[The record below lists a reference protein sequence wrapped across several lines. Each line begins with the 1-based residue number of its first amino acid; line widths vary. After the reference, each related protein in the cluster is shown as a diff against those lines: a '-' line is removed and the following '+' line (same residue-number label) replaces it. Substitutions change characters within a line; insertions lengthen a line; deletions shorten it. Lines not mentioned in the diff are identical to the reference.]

1 MTKLFNIPPNE
12 WGGIFK
18 TAEGNHPLGYPA
30 YIIEKDFWVTQ
41 TLLAIYNEIAPGLNE
56 HSSEPFIF
64 KGGTSL
70 SKCYNLINRM
80 SEDIDLSIALDLLG
94 CERVIKKKGDSR
106 KSRRQEA
113 AAIDDIAKEFVRDK
127 LYPNLTSLLKAMDQR
142 IIVEISDEKPLD
154 ISIYYPKS
162 LTDDDYG
169 GAVQPRVLL
178 ETGSLSLNDP
188 TEIKSIQHMLG
199 ECIED
204 LKDDGVEMNV
214 VALSPQRTMLEK
226 IFGVHVSLT
235 QKRGRPKYARHLY
248 DIAMLYTSNPDWCK
262 DKTLFLDGVDFSD
275 VHYKTHEE
283 SCISAETG
291 PIILVPTD
299 EETHEYYRNDWLSM
313 ADMFPSGNLPLSF
326 DELIEKMRGI
336 QNEINESFYGLNNS

>member
-1 MTKLFNIPPNE
+1 MTKLFNIPPDE
-12 WGGIFK
+12 WGDVFK
-18 TAEGNHPLGYPA
+18 AAEGNHPLGYPA

-41 TLLAIYNEIAPGLNE
+41 TLLAIYNKIAPGFNE
-56 HSSEPFIF
+56 SSSEPFIF

-94 CERVIKKKGDSR
+94 CERVTKEEGVSR
-106 KSRRQEA
+106 KSRRQKA
-113 AAIDDIAKEFVRDK
+113 DAIDDIAKEFVRDK
-127 LYPNLTSLLKAMDQR
+127 LYPNLTSILKAMDHR
-142 IIVEISDEKPLD
+142 VIVEISHEKPLD

-162 LTDDDYG
+162 LTDSDYG

-178 ETGSLSLNDP
+178 ETGGLSLNDP
-188 TEIKSIQHMLG
+188 TEIRSIQHMLG

-204 LKDDGVEMNV
+204 LKDDGVEISV

-226 IFGVHVSLT
+226 IFGVHVNLT
-235 QKRGRPKYARHLY
+235 QNRGRPKYARHLY

-262 DKTLFLDGVDFSD
+262 NKTMFLDGVDFSD

-291 PIILVPTD
+291 PIILVPVD
-299 EETHEYYRNDWLSM
+299 ERTREYYRSDWLNM
-313 ADMFPSGNLPLSF
+313 ADMFPGGNLPFSF
-326 DELIEKMRGI
+326 DELIEKIRGI
-336 QNEINESFYGLNNS
+336 QKEINDSFYDLKNS

>member
-1 MTKLFNIPPNE
+1 MTKLFDIPPNE
-12 WGGIFK
+12 WGDIFK
-18 TAEGNHPLGYPA
+18 TAEENHPLSYPA

-41 TLLAIYNEIAPGLNE
+41 TLLAIYNEIAPDLNE
-56 HSSEPFIF
+56 YSSGPFIF

-80 SEDIDLSIALDLLG
+80 SEDIDLSINLDLLG
-94 CERVIKKKGDSR
+94 CERVRKKKGDSR

-113 AAIDDIAKEFVRDK
+113 AAIDDIAKVFVRDK
-127 LYPNLTSLLKAMDQR
+127 LFPNLTSLLQAMDKR
-142 IIVEISDEKPLD
+142 VIVEISEKKPLD

-162 LTDDDYG
+162 LTDNDYG

-178 ETGSLSLNDP
+178 ETGGLSLNDP

-204 LKDDGVEMNV
+204 LKDDGIEINV

-226 IFGVHVSLT
+226 IFGVHVNLT
-235 QKRGRPKYARHLY
+235 QRKGRPKYARHLF

-275 VHYKTHEE
+275 VHYKTHEN
-283 SCISAETG
+283 SCITAESG
-291 PIILVPTD
+291 PIILVPVD
-299 EETHEYYRNDWLSM
+299 EETREYYKNDWLSM
-313 ADMFPSGNLPLSF
+313 ADMFPGGNLPFSF
-326 DELIEKMRGI
+326 DELIEKMIEI
-336 QNEINESFYGLNNS
+336 QKEINKSFYGINES